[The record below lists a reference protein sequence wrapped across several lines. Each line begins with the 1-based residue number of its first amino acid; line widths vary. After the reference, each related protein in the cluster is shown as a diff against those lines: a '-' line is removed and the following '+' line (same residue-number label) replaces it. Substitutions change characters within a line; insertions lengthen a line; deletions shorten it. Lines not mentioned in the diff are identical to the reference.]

1 MPVERIHF
9 VDRQKV
15 DVFLDEFLGHDSHIQ
30 HGARHLNRGVSSI
43 RRQGTLQS
51 EHTIFAYR

>member
-15 DVFLDEFLGHDSHIQ
+15 DVFLANSVGMTPTFSMAADI
-30 HGARHLNRGVSSI
+30 
-43 RRQGTLQS
+43 
-51 EHTIFAYR
+51 